1 MRASTSPGRTP
12 RRRIAALA
20 LAASVSLIAACGT
33 GGSGSTSSDGTQTI
47 NVALTGLGEEGKA
60 TNAAIKAFEK
70 ANPKIKVK
78 VQVLSTD
85 ATQYQQ
91 QIQQRL
97 VAGSGA
103 PDVFKLDGIYGAAF
117 AKSGWLLDLSKVKAD
132 TSKFLPT
139 SLTAGQYEGKT
150 YAVPW
155 FANTEGLFYRTDL
168 VKTPPTTP
176 DELVTAAQEAMK
188 KDSKLKY
195 GLAFEGAKYEG
206 VITAFMAL
214 AGGFGGKLDPE
225 NLDTPQNQQA
235 LQFMDDLIRKYK
247 IAPSAVT
254 GWKEGE
260 VQQAFSSGQAAFAIN
275 WPFVFST
282 TKGTPT
288 EGKVGFVPFAGKGGT
303 LGTEMLAI
311 NSKSTHS
318 AAAWKLIQYLTS
330 KDVQIDRALKAGN
343 PPSVSAA
350 YSPELFKEAPYYR
363 EVEKVAKVAVQRPVS
378 PNYPKVSVELQTM
391 LSSVV
396 SNLTAPDKALS
407 DAAPKVRDAAHG

>member
-1 MRASTSPGRTP
+1 MRASTSSGRTP
-12 RRRIAALA
+12 RRRLAAVA
-20 LAASVSLIAACGT
+20 LAASVSLIAACG
-33 GGSGSTSSDGTQTI
+33 GGSGTTSSDGTETI
-47 NVALTGLGEEGKA
+47 TVALTGLGPEGKA
-60 TNAAIKAFEK
+60 TEAAIKAFEK
-70 ANPKIKVK
+70 ANPKIKVN

-97 VAGSGA
+97 VAGSGS
-103 PDVFKLDGIYGAAF
+103 PDVFKLDGIYAPAF
-117 AKSGWLLDLSKVKAD
+117 AKSGWLLDLAKVKAD
-132 TSKFLPT
+132 TSRFMPT
-139 SLTAGQYEGKT
+139 SLSAGEYEGKT

-155 FANTEGLFYRTDL
+155 FVNTEGLFYRTDL

-176 DELVTAAQEAMK
+176 DELVTAARQAL
-188 KDSKLKY
+188 KDDPKLKY

-206 VITAFMAL
+206 VITAFMAM

-235 LQFMDDLIRKYK
+235 IQFMDDLIRKYK

-260 VQQAFSSGQAAFAIN
+260 VQQAFNSGQAAFAIN

-282 TKGTPT
+282 AKGTPT
-288 EGKVGFVPFAGKGGT
+288 EGKVGFMAFAGKGAT
-303 LGTEMLAI
+303 LGAEMLAV
-311 NSKSTHS
+311 NARSKHTT
-318 AAAWKLIQYLTS
+318 AAWKLIEYLTS
-330 KDVQIDRALKAGN
+330 KDVQITRALAAGN

-350 YSPELFKEAPYYR
+350 YNAELFKDAPYLK

-378 PNYPKVSVELQTM
+378 PNYPKVSDQLQTM

-396 SNLTAPDKALS
+396 SGLTAPDKALS
-407 DAAPKVRDAAHG
+407 DAAPKVRDAANG